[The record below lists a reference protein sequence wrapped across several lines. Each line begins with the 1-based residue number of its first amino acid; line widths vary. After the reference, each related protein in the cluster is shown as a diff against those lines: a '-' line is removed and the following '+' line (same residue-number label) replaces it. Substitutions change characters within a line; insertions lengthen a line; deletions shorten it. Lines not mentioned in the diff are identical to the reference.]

1 MSQEHEKRPRL
12 VRGLNNVEN
21 VVYYGAALFLLATI
35 GVLFVS
41 TGADLL
47 AVREQGALQTALTVL
62 GRVLLIFIFV
72 ELLHTIGVTVAGEQ
86 RLAAEPFLLVG
97 MIAVVRS
104 ILLVLAE
111 AERTAPEE
119 FLNIAIQLG
128 VLTALVISLAAAYY
142 ITHRA
147 GHQGSAEGSG

>member
-12 VRGLNNVEN
+12 VRGLNNGEN
-21 VVYYGAALFLLATI
+21 VVLLATV

-47 AVREQGALQTALTVL
+47 AVREQGTLQTALTVL

-72 ELLHTIGVTVAGEQ
+72 ELLHTIVVAVAGEQ
-86 RLAAEPFLLVG
+86 RFAAEPFLLVG

-111 AERTAPEE
+111 AERTTPEE
-119 FLNIAIQLG
+119 FLNHPPRWTPG
-128 VLTALVISLAAAYY
+128 
-142 ITHRA
+142 
-147 GHQGSAEGSG
+147 

>member
-1 MSQEHEKRPRL
+1 M

-21 VVYYGAALFLLATI
+21 VVYYGASLFLLATI

-47 AVREQGALQTALTVL
+47 AVREEGTLRTTLTVL
-62 GRVLLIFIFV
+62 GRVILIFIFV

-86 RLAAEPFLLVG
+86 RLAAKPFLLVG

-111 AERTAPEE
+111 AERTTPEE
-119 FLNIAIQLG
+119 FLNISIELG
-128 VLTALVISLAAAYY
+128 VLTALVIALAAAYY
-142 ITHRA
+142 ITRRA
-147 GHQGSAEGSG
+147 GHQGSA